1 MKSDDATNSRAERGS
16 AGMLGA
22 VCTSPRTYAVQGP
35 RVVYVEK
42 PFTVFQPSPYG
53 RPKSL
58 ICVCAKLY
66 PLVSG
71 IPEMYSVREYRDS
84 TRNCPPRSPAVS
96 SVSG

>member
-22 VCTSPRTYAVQGP
+22 VCISPRTYTVHAP
-35 RVVYVEK
+35 RVAYVEE
-42 PFTVFQPSPYG
+42 PLTVFHPSPYG

-66 PLVSG
+66 PLVSV
-71 IPEMYSVREYRDS
+71 IPEMYSVRSYRDS
-84 TRNCPPRSPAVS
+84 TRNCPPRAPALS
-96 SVSG
+96 SGT